1 MRSGGEV
8 TLHALSDSPRI
19 FEAEGVATAAEMA
32 AIRRIA
38 EPSLEKSVTF
48 EGGKQVA
55 GGARTSATGWLKL
68 PPAGSGTDDDAML
81 RAVWLRLADTVRMD
95 PRASESMQAI
105 SYGRGGHYY
114 YHTDTGGSP
123 MIAGRAITALLYLSD
138 DFDGGETSFPLAFT
152 GENRTNVHAVR
163 AEFGGGCDPT
173 KGLAVSPRAGSA
185 VIFYNLLPNSAEKDF
200 TTWHASCDVTS
211 EGAKKYAANLWFHLA
226 KAENVLVNPHEPWQ
240 N

>member
-1 MRSGGEV
+1 MEPLLFLAECLGGHLNEHVFAHEV
-8 TLHALSDSPRI
+8 Y
-19 FEAEGVATAAEMA
+19 
-32 AIRRIA
+32 
-38 EPSLEKSVTF
+38 
-48 EGGKQVA
+48 
-55 GGARTSATGWLKL
+55 
-68 PPAGSGTDDDAML
+68 
-81 RAVWLRLADTVRMD
+81 RAVVPGDRSMNTMAKTCWGTLGKFVCYLRDA
-95 PRASESMQAI
+95 AK
-105 SYGRGGHYY
+105 
-114 YHTDTGGSP
+114 
-123 MIAGRAITALLYLSD
+123 
-138 DFDGGETSFPLAFT
+138 
-152 GENRTNVHAVR
+152 VHAVR